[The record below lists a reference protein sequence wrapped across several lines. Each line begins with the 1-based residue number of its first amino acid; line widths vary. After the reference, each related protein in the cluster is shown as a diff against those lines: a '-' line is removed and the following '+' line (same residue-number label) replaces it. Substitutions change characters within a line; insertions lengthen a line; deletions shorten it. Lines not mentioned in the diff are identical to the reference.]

1 MQENYE
7 NVTSLGF
14 PVSKSAVT
22 SQLEGEKELLFAD
35 LQSSEERD
43 TLSGSCT
50 GTGMV
55 SETVKQNPQQEDDV
69 EPHGALLQRYKRP
82 VPRSCE
88 KSTVCKSQHKPAKLQ
103 GNQPVQKT
111 GKSGNYRRTR
121 KDLKVTAQQR
131 ILKGEKTNTCFECGK
146 KFGTRAHLIR
156 HERIHTGE
164 KL

>member
-111 GKSGNYRRTR
+111 GKSAHTSLGESHKSFGQLFLPMSWKLRVLPTEISIEPGVTSTR
-121 KDLKVTAQQR
+121 CCPGSGDAQS
-131 ILKGEKTNTCFECGK
+131 
-146 KFGTRAHLIR
+146 
-156 HERIHTGE
+156 
-164 KL
+164 